1 MRANEPVIVVAGAS
15 PENRSVV
22 SEWLSDLDV
31 LVVESD
37 DSAALEVLAMEHDP
51 ALLIVDAD
59 LPGLDIPGLRNHFL
73 ADVQLCRVPLLFL
86 LNSPAELHSANVG
99 SEIGVT
105 DFLRKP
111 VAESLLLR
119 KVRSALHMAGLRPL
133 VDGLDLEEERILES
147 GQGLIGVDGE
157 GAIRFADPVARQAL
171 AAPLEALER
180 VYVETLFERPHKP
193 VMAHWRDHVI
203 CQTCAQGKRL
213 HVKSANF
220 SRLDG
225 SSIAV
230 TYVAAPVRDSEELF
244 AVIAFQVVGAP
255 VPDGGPQADVS
266 RTDPLTGLP
275 GRKRLELA
283 VANCISRAE
292 AQNEIFAI
300 LYLDLDHFKYVNDT
314 LGHDIGDQLLQQ
326 VSSRLKELIDEGD
339 LLSHLGSDEFALLLT
354 DLPDTKLAAV
364 AAGRIIHAI
373 EARFLIEGH
382 EIFTGCSVG
391 IATYPHCGDRPRL
404 LIRNAATAL
413 HRAKSAGRHQFEFYT
428 AEMNRQNIARMR
440 IETALHHALERD
452 EFEVRYLP
460 LYETRTGEVV
470 GFEGLIRWPGPDGE
484 PGLPD
489 TFMDVAEECGLMPE
503 ISRWVLERI
512 CTDCASLRARFEAAS
527 GKLFA
532 INMPTSQLLQPGFLH
547 DLRTVLSETGVPAE
561 ALLLDLTERALARSL
576 PECMPV
582 LDGLIGE
589 GVRLVLDDLGAG
601 YSSLKF
607 LRDIDLFAIKVDR
620 SLIEDIEESERN
632 LHIVR
637 SIIAMSHSLGLNAI
651 AEGVETEGQFEL
663 LRRKRCDWIQ
673 GFLFTEPLDLEA
685 VAALLEAEDSGVVR

>member
-1 MRANEPVIVVAGAS
+1 MSESEPVIVIAGAS
-15 PENRSVV
+15 SENRSALR
-22 SEWLSDLDV
+22 EWLSDLNA
-31 LVVESD
+31 LVIESGD
-37 DSAALEVLAMEHDP
+37 RASLETLAIEHDP
-51 ALLIVDAD
+51 ALLIVDSD
-59 LPGLDIPGLRNHFL
+59 LPELDVAGLRNHFL
-73 ADVQLCRVPLLFL
+73 ADVQLSRVPLLFL
-86 LNSPAELHSANVG
+86 LSSAEEVQSARAG
-99 SEIGVT
+99 TDAGVT
-105 DFLRKP
+105 DSLRKP
-111 VAESLLLR
+111 VSEAQLQRKAEVALR
-119 KVRSALHMAGLRPL
+119 MAALRPL
-133 VDGLDLEEERILES
+133 VDQLDLEDERILES
-147 GQGLIGVDGE
+147 GQGLLGVDGE

-171 AAPLEALER
+171 AAPLDALER
-180 VYVETLFERPHKP
+180 VYIETLFERPHQAVTAK
-193 VMAHWRDHVI
+193 WRDHVI
-203 CQTCAQGKRL
+203 CRTCSKGKRL

-220 SRLDG
+220 LRVDG
-225 SSIAV
+225 VSLAV
-230 TYVAAPVRDSEELF
+230 TYVAAPLRETGELF

-255 VPDGGPQADVS
+255 VGDGGPRADVS

-283 VANCISRAE
+283 VGNCIARAE
-292 AQNEIFAI
+292 ARDEIFAI

-326 VSSRLKELIDEGD
+326 VSGRLKGLLDEDD
-339 LLSHLGSDEFALLLT
+339 LLSHLGSDEFAFLLT

-364 AAGRIIHAI
+364 AAGRVIHAI
-373 EARFLIEGH
+373 EERFLIEGH

-428 AEMNRQNIARMR
+428 AEMNRQNITRMR

-452 EFEVRYLP
+452 EFAVHYLP
-460 LYETRTGEVV
+460 LYETRTGEIV

-503 ISRWVLERI
+503 ISRWVLARI
-512 CTDCASLRARFEAAS
+512 CADCAALRGRYPAARD
-527 GKLFA
+527 KLFA
-532 INMPTSQLLQPGFLH
+532 INMPTSQLVQPGFLH
-547 DLRTVLSETGVPAE
+547 DLRMVLSETQVPAE

-576 PECMPV
+576 PECVPV
-582 LDGLIGE
+582 LSGLIGE

-607 LRDIDLFAIKVDR
+607 LRDIDLFAIKLDR
-620 SLIEDIEESERN
+620 SLIEDIEGSERN

-651 AEGVETEGQFEL
+651 AEGVETEGQYEL
-663 LRRKRCDWIQ
+663 LRRKRCDWVQ
-673 GFLFTEPLDLEA
+673 GFLFTEPLDLDA
-685 VAALLEAEDSGVVR
+685 VAALLANEGDAEPA